1 MSERRPLLVFREPTA
16 GPIPVGPQLG
26 GARQPAGPGAAAQGR
41 RLAPALQRLDAALTA
56 GRAGRD
62 DHEADPQHIV
72 VFDVAGSV
80 DDFARAIEQ
89 VQGLEF
95 LAELAGEEVAPNEDF
110 FLVNKHGRPRPKP
123 VPTMIYAT
131 FSNAQAANQLVTMFH
146 TYEAN
151 DALPHGFAP
160 LRNAFRQLKDLRLW
174 GPEDR
179 VRETG
184 LLEAWAETVAVV
196 GAANVARVE
205 IELWFRRDEAARS
218 AAQGEVAQAVSACG
232 GTIITTSVVSGIG
245 YHAVLADIPYDE
257 VARIVR
263 DGPAA
268 MDLLLTPSVMLVAA
282 AHQIGPPVA
291 PAAKRDGA
299 VPRSLPSE
307 TTARVALLDGV
318 PLSNHVLLAGRLV
331 VDDPD
336 GFEGS
341 YSTRQRQHGTQMA
354 SLICHGDRSANAA
367 PLTSPLY
374 VRPILQVDALSGR
387 ELTPADELLVDVLL
401 RAFRRMFEGEV
412 EEPQAPGVR
421 IVNLSIGDDRR
432 PCVRRMSAPA
442 RLLDWLAVTYNVLIV
457 VSAGNHPTEL
467 DQGPEGGA
475 DGDALASAVRLS
487 QLQAARLRS
496 VLSPAE
502 AINVLTVGALH
513 DDAVT
518 DPLPPHVLDVLPAGD
533 PATYSP
539 AGGGFRRS
547 VKPEVLVPGGR
558 QVYLRGLPGSGV
570 LQPAEQTAIGPGLLA
585 AAPAPG
591 GGTTGLAYT
600 VGTSGAAALTS
611 RLAHDVLTTLEREAA
626 AVDSLFHPVLTRALL
641 VHASSWTGRGEEL
654 RAALALKR
662 PGFSRYYGYG
672 SLETDRA
679 LGCLPTR
686 ATVVGG
692 GLIADLERHCWQ
704 LPLPTALAR
713 SRDWRRVTI
722 TLAWLSEANPRDRRY
737 RQARLSVSPG
747 SSPLGTART
756 QADHDAV
763 GRGTVQHEIYEGTMA
778 VGFLD
783 GDQLSLDVDCHIDAG
798 TVEAGVRYGLAVS
811 IEVATSVQVDLHEQ
825 VCLGLREPVQVRP
838 RS

>member
-16 GPIPVGPQLG
+16 GPIPVGPQRRR
-26 GARQPAGPGAAAQGR
+26 ARQPAGPGAAAQGR
-41 RLAPALQRLDAALTA
+41 RLAPALQRLAAALAA
-56 GRAGRD
+56 GRAGPD
-62 DHEADPQHIV
+62 AHEADPQYIV

-80 DDFARAIEQ
+80 DDFARAVEQ
-89 VQGLEF
+89 VRGLEF
-95 LAELAGEEVAPNEDF
+95 LAELAGEEVAPDEDF
-110 FLVNKHGRPRPKP
+110 FVVDKHGRPRPTL
-123 VPTMIYAT
+123 VPTTIYAT
-131 FSNAQAANQLVTMFH
+131 FSDVQAASQLVTMFR
-146 TYEAN
+146 TYETSG
-151 DALPHGFAP
+151 ALPPGFAP

-196 GAANVARVE
+196 GATNVARVE

-218 AAQGEVAQAVSACG
+218 AAQGEVARAVSACG
-232 GTIITTSVVSGIG
+232 GTIITSSVVPGIG

-263 DGPAA
+263 DGPGT

-291 PAAKRDGA
+291 PAAERGGA

-336 GFEGS
+336 GFEDS
-341 YSTRQRQHGTQMA
+341 YSTGQRQHGTQMA
-354 SLICHGDRSANAA
+354 SLICHGDRSSDAA
-367 PLTSPLY
+367 PLMSPLY
-374 VRPILQVDALSGR
+374 VRPILQVDRLSGR
-387 ELTPADELLVDVLL
+387 ELTPASELLVDVLL
-401 RAFRRMFEGEV
+401 RAFRRMFEGEAD

-432 PCVRRMSAPA
+432 PFVRRMSAPA

-457 VSAGNHPTEL
+457 VSAGNHPAEL

-475 DGDALASAVRLS
+475 DEDALASVVRLS

-558 QVYLRGLPGSGV
+558 QVYLRGLPATGSCS
-570 LQPAEQTAIGPGLLA
+570 Q
-585 AAPAPG
+585 
-591 GGTTGLAYT
+591 
-600 VGTSGAAALTS
+600 
-611 RLAHDVLTTLEREAA
+611 
-626 AVDSLFHPVLTRALL
+626 
-641 VHASSWTGRGEEL
+641 
-654 RAALALKR
+654 
-662 PGFSRYYGYG
+662 
-672 SLETDRA
+672 
-679 LGCLPTR
+679 
-686 ATVVGG
+686 
-692 GLIADLERHCWQ
+692 
-704 LPLPTALAR
+704 R
-713 SRDWRRVTI
+713 SR
-722 TLAWLSEANPRDRRY
+722 PR
-737 RQARLSVSPG
+737 
-747 SSPLGTART
+747 
-756 QADHDAV
+756 
-763 GRGTVQHEIYEGTMA
+763 
-778 VGFLD
+778 
-783 GDQLSLDVDCHIDAG
+783 
-798 TVEAGVRYGLAVS
+798 
-811 IEVATSVQVDLHEQ
+811 
-825 VCLGLREPVQVRP
+825 
-838 RS
+838 